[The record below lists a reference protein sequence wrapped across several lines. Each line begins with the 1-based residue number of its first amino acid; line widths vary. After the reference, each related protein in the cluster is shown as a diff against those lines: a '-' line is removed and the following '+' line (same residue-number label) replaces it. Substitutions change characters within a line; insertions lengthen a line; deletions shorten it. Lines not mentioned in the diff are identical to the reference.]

1 MNAADKKTNPTMQ
14 LTRRT
19 VLALPLAAAAL
30 QGATLPRPAEPLKI
44 PRPGGLGPVDPTAY
58 KGKVVALL
66 FLLTTCPHCKAFSK
80 ALETVSKELG
90 PLGFQVLGAAI
101 NDNTGR
107 LVTAFAQETGA
118 TFPIGYVKQ
127 EVSNDYLQI
136 PSMQTMYMPQLVLID
151 RKGMIR
157 YHHPGQ
163 DEKFYGNQEANLRA
177 EVKLLLAEKG
187 GAGVP
192 APKGAAK
199 VAGKKS

>member
-1 MNAADKKTNPTMQ
+1 MKAADSKTNTKMN

-19 VLALPLAAAAL
+19 VLALPFAAAAL
-30 QGATLPRPAEPLKI
+30 QGASLPRPAAPLTI
-44 PRPGGLGPVDPTAY
+44 ARPGGVAPVDPTAY

-80 ALETVSKELG
+80 ALETVQKELG
-90 PLGFQVLGAAI
+90 PQGFQVLGAAI

-107 LVTAFAQETGA
+107 LVTGFVQETGA
-118 TFPIGYVKQ
+118 TFPVGFVKQ

-136 PSMQTMYMPQLVLID
+136 PSMQTMYMPQLLLID

-187 GAGVP
+187 GPAAA
-192 APKGAAK
+192 APKGPAK
-199 VAGKKS
+199 PGKKS